1 MEITINQ
8 LQEIMEFLD
17 EDLDTGVGSTEREW
31 IDNLDELKDE
41 YSGDKKITK
50 KMMDKYWDN

>member
-31 IDNLDELKDE
+31 IDILDELKDE